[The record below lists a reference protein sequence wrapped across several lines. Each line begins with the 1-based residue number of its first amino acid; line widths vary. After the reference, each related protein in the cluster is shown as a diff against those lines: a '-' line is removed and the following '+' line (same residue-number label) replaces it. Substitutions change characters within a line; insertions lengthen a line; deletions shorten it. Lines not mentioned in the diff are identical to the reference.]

1 MDIKQMQLRMDNFVK
16 LTKEFKQIESFMQQL
31 NDASLDILEFEDAV
45 VSAKLIIDID
55 TKKEIEDDSDK
66 MSADMSPEDLLEKML
81 NKSKSK
87 KEIRTKTHKIELDKM
102 SHIMSL
108 ALMTYL
114 IDKMKESK
122 ESIANKVNK
131 IDLK

>member
-87 KEIRTKTHKIELDKM
+87 KELKHIR
-102 SHIMSL
+102 
-108 ALMTYL
+108 
-114 IDKMKESK
+114 
-122 ESIANKVNK
+122 
-131 IDLK
+131 

>member
-131 IDLK
+131 VDLK

>member
-1 MDIKQMQLRMDNFVK
+1 MDNFVK

-131 IDLK
+131 VDLK

>member
-1 MDIKQMQLRMDNFVK
+1 MSKESGFDSRDQ
-16 LTKEFKQIESFMQQL
+16 EFKQIESFMQQL

-45 VSAKLIIDID
+45 VSATLIIDID
-55 TKKEIEDDSDK
+55 TKKEIEDNSDK

>member
-1 MDIKQMQLRMDNFVK
+1 MDNFVK

>member
-1 MDIKQMQLRMDNFVK
+1 
-16 LTKEFKQIESFMQQL
+16 
-31 NDASLDILEFEDAV
+31 
-45 VSAKLIIDID
+45 
-55 TKKEIEDDSDK
+55 
-66 MSADMSPEDLLEKML
+66 
-81 NKSKSK
+81 
-87 KEIRTKTHKIELDKM
+87 M

-131 IDLK
+131 INTEEFNNIILKDSNNKDKWILKSIIGAKKNRLISYPCNYFHSKYPNEFNKERIVFVMFYKYVE

>member
-1 MDIKQMQLRMDNFVK
+1 MDNFVK

-45 VSAKLIIDID
+45 VSATLIIDID
-55 TKKEIEDDSDK
+55 TKKEIEDNSDK